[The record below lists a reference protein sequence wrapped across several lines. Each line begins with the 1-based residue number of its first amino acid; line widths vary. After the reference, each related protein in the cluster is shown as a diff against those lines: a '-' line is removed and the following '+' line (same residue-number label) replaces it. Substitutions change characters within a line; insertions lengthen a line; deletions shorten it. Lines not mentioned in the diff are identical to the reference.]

1 MNENN
6 KGTTILLTV
15 IGVATLLVAVVGAT
29 FAYFTANVKDVNPDK
44 TDVNVSAATV
54 GTITFTHGDTI
65 TLQNAYPG
73 DLDSKTFTIA
83 ADATS
88 TIPVEYNIYLTVTNN
103 TFITNNLEYK
113 LSATSVTGTNGT
125 ASTGLPTLE
134 GSQYV
139 ALDSTTYG
147 NAKKVLI
154 GTAKLGTKGTVDTWT
169 MEVRLKETNELQNDD
184 QGKEFSG
191 KLSVEAVTKY
201 SAGGNTYGG

>member
-113 LSATSVTGTNGT
+113 
-125 ASTGLPTLE
+125 
-134 GSQYV
+134 
-139 ALDSTTYG
+139 
-147 NAKKVLI
+147 
-154 GTAKLGTKGTVDTWT
+154 
-169 MEVRLKETNELQNDD
+169 
-184 QGKEFSG
+184 
-191 KLSVEAVTKY
+191 
-201 SAGGNTYGG
+201 